1 MYTKVAGN
9 LCFVSCD
16 VQIIFSKGVPVIKD
30 FRKDLPLHLMMLPAF
45 VILLIYAYVPM
56 LGLIIAFQHYT
67 PASGFF
73 KSAFVGL
80 KNFRFLFSAP
90 GFEQSIFNTVYI
102 AVLKIIMGQMI
113 PIIFA
118 LLLNEIGKTWY
129 KRTLQTIVYLPH
141 FISWVLMAGIIIDI
155 LSPTTGIINGLL
167 EWFGLKPIFFLGSDR
182 WFPIIM
188 VLTDVWKE
196 FGWGTILYLAAI
208 TGINP
213 SLYEAA
219 ITDGAGRWKQT
230 LHITLPGILATIV
243 LLATLSLGNILNAGF
258 DQIYNL
264 MSPVTMQSGDIIDT
278 FVYRLGIQNAQY
290 SIATAAGLF
299 KSVISCFLIVISY
312 RFAYRFAGYKV
323 F

>member
-1 MYTKVAGN
+1 
-9 LCFVSCD
+9 
-16 VQIIFSKGVPVIKD
+16 
-30 FRKDLPLHLMMLPAF
+30 MMLPAV
-45 VILLIYAYVPM
+45 VILLVYAYVPM
-56 LGLIIAFQHYT
+56 LGLSIAFQRYM
-67 PASGFF
+67 PALGFIR
-73 KSAFVGL
+73 SPFVGL
-80 KNFRFLFSAP
+80 TNFRFLLYTP
-90 GFEQSIFNTVYI
+90 GFGQSIFNTVYI
-102 AVLKIIMGQMI
+102 AVMKIIMEQLV
-113 PIIFA
+113 PIVFA
-118 LLLNEIGKTWY
+118 LLLNEIGKSWY

-155 LSPTTGIINGLL
+155 LSPSTGIVNGMLG
-167 EWFGLKPIFFLGSDR
+167 WFGIKPVFFLGSNG
-182 WFPIIM
+182 WFPNIM
-188 VLTDVWKE
+188 ILTDVWKE

-219 ITDGAGRWKQT
+219 IIDGAGRWKQT
-230 LHITLPGILATIV
+230 LHITLPGIQTTVV

-299 KSVISCFLIVISY
+299 KSVISCFLIIVSY
-312 RFAYRFAGYKV
+312 RLAYRFAGYKV